1 MQFANVCEYGS
12 PVLLCGV
19 PPLCLC
25 RKPAV
30 SCDCHMM
37 YCSSSMSFIAFNS
50 SMSYVDFCSKWN
62 RFRHHPYI
70 HLHYHAT
77 LLQKYII

>member
-19 PPLCLC
+19 PLLCLC
-25 RKPAV
+25 RNPAM
-30 SCDCHMM
+30 SCDCHIM
-37 YCSSSMSFIAFNS
+37 YCSSSMS
-50 SMSYVDFCSKWN
+50 YVDFWSKWN

-77 LLQKYII
+77 LLQKTII